1 MQKRNDDRLV
11 AYLDDEVDAS
21 ARREIED
28 WLDSDPAARDKL
40 AALAQSDALVR
51 SAFDEVMHEA
61 VPERLIAAARGERV
75 SAEPIAKILPFKRGR
90 AAGGALA
97 ARSWWLGL
105 PLAAS
110 LFGLLLGG
118 AVAYLSAAQLLPG
131 GLGGKQPA
139 VEMAAADNLWLD
151 NAVGYFKLAASAG
164 DGALVDVPATG
175 DAREAWQ
182 KISQSLPQPQE
193 VRWPDLNLK
202 PWGLNFRG
210 ARLVVADGRP
220 AAQLMYTTDNK
231 AIGPLTLIIGSS
243 KEADTPPTL
252 ARRQDVNLLY
262 WRHQGRAYA
271 LVGQTD
277 VGYLWG
283 IANDVAWQLDAI

>member
-1 MQKRNDDRLV
+1 MQKRSDDRLI
-11 AYLDDEVDAS
+11 AYLDGEGDAS

-40 AALAQSDALVR
+40 AALAQSAALVR
-51 SAFDEVMHEA
+51 SAFDEVMHE
-61 VPERLIAAARGERV
+61 PLPDRLIAAARGERV
-75 SAEPIAKILPFKRGR
+75 LAEPSAKIVHFRRGSGAG
-90 AAGGALA
+90 AAPATRG
-97 ARSWWLGL
+97 WWLGL

-118 AVAYLSAAQLLPG
+118 SVAYLSVAKLLPG
-131 GLGGKQPA
+131 ALEVKQPA
-139 VEMAAADNLWLD
+139 VELAAADNLWLD

-182 KISQSLPQPQE
+182 KISQSLPQTQE
-193 VRWPDLNLK
+193 VRWPELNLK

-243 KEADTPPTL
+243 KEPDAPPTL
-252 ARRQDVNLLY
+252 ARRQDINLLY

>member
-1 MQKRNDDRLV
+1 MQKRSDDRLI
-11 AYLDDEVDAS
+11 AYLDGEVDVS
-21 ARREIED
+21 ERREIEG

-40 AALAQSDALVR
+40 AALAESAALVR
-51 SAFDEVMHEA
+51 SAFDEVMHE
-61 VPERLIAAARGERV
+61 PLPDRLIAAARGERV
-75 SAEPIAKILPFKRGR
+75 SAEPSAKIVPLRRGPGTGR
-90 AAGGALA
+90 APA
-97 ARSWWLGL
+97 ARSWWLGFS
-105 PLAAS
+105 LAAS

-118 AVAYLSAAQLLPG
+118 SVAYLSVAKLLPG
-131 GLGGKQPA
+131 GIGGKQPA

-182 KISQSLPQPQE
+182 KISQSLPQE

-243 KEADTPPTL
+243 NEPDTPPTL

>member
-1 MQKRNDDRLV
+1 MQKRSDDRLI
-11 AYLDDEVDAS
+11 AYLDGEVDAS
-21 ARREIED
+21 ARHEIED

-40 AALAQSDALVR
+40 AALAQSAALVR
-51 SAFDEVMHEA
+51 SAFDEVTHE
-61 VPERLIAAARGERV
+61 PLPDRLIAAARGERV
-75 SAEPIAKILPFKRGR
+75 SAEPSAKILPFRPGQGT
-90 AAGGALA
+90 GGAPA
-97 ARSWWLGL
+97 ARRWWLGL

-118 AVAYLSAAQLLPG
+118 AVTYLSVAKLLPG
-131 GLGGKQPA
+131 GIGGKQPA
-139 VEMAAADNLWLD
+139 VEMAAADSLWLD

-182 KISQSLPQPQE
+182 KISQSLPQE

-243 KEADTPPTL
+243 KEPDTPPTL

>member
-1 MQKRNDDRLV
+1 M
-11 AYLDDEVDAS
+11 
-21 ARREIED
+21 
-28 WLDSDPAARDKL
+28 
-40 AALAQSDALVR
+40 
-51 SAFDEVMHEA
+51 
-61 VPERLIAAARGERV
+61 
-75 SAEPIAKILPFKRGR
+75 
-90 AAGGALA
+90 
-97 ARSWWLGL
+97 

-118 AVAYLSAAQLLPG
+118 TVAYLSVAKLLPG
-131 GLGGKQPA
+131 AIAGKQPA
-139 VEMAAADNLWLD
+139 VEMAAADNIWLD

-182 KISQSLPQPQE
+182 KISQSLPQE

-220 AAQLMYTTDNK
+220 AAQLMYTTENK

-243 KEADTPPTL
+243 KEPDAPRTL

>member
-1 MQKRNDDRLV
+1 MQKRSDDRLI
-11 AYLDDEVDAS
+11 AYLDGEVDVS
-21 ARREIED
+21 ERREIEA

-40 AALAQSDALVR
+40 ASLAKSAALVR
-51 SAFDEVMHEA
+51 SAFDEIMHE
-61 VPERLIAAARGERV
+61 PLPDPLIAAARGETV
-75 SAEPIAKILPFKRGR
+75 SVEPSAIIVPFRRGQEG
-90 AAGGALA
+90 GGAPT

-118 AVAYLSAAQLLPG
+118 SVAYLSVGKVLPG
-131 GLGGKQPA
+131 GIGGKQPA

-182 KISQSLPQPQE
+182 KISQSLPQE

-231 AIGPLTLIIGSS
+231 SIGPLTLIIGSS
-243 KEADTPPTL
+243 KEPDTPPTL
-252 ARRQDVNLLY
+252 AQRQDVNLLY

>member
-1 MQKRNDDRLV
+1 
-11 AYLDDEVDAS
+11 
-21 ARREIED
+21 
-28 WLDSDPAARDKL
+28 
-40 AALAQSDALVR
+40 
-51 SAFDEVMHEA
+51 
-61 VPERLIAAARGERV
+61 
-75 SAEPIAKILPFKRGR
+75 
-90 AAGGALA
+90 
-97 ARSWWLGL
+97 L

-118 AVAYLSAAQLLPG
+118 SVAYLSVAKLLPG
-131 GLGGKQPA
+131 GIGGKQPA

-182 KISQSLPQPQE
+182 KISQSLPQE

-243 KEADTPPTL
+243 NEPDTPPTL

>member
-1 MQKRNDDRLV
+1 MQQRSDECLI
-11 AYLDDEVDAS
+11 AYLDGELDAS
-21 ARREIED
+21 ARREIEA

-40 AALAQSDALVR
+40 AALAESGGLVR
-51 SAFDEVMHEA
+51 SAFDEVMREP
-61 VPERLIAAARGERV
+61 VPDRLIAAARGERV
-75 SAEPIAKILPFKRGR
+75 SAERSAKIVPFRRGPGAG
-90 AAGGALA
+90 AAPA

-118 AVAYLSAAQLLPG
+118 SVAYLSVAKLLPG
-131 GLGGKQPA
+131 GLEGKQPA

-164 DGALVDVPATG
+164 DGALVDVPASG

-243 KEADTPPTL
+243 KEPDTPPTL
-252 ARRQDVNLLY
+252 TRRQDVNLLY